1 MGTGMAGGMSFMWV
15 FWLFLVVG
23 VVLVV
28 AMAARAFTGAI
39 GQRDHS
45 GARAPGP
52 TGARAVLDERY
63 ARGELSTEEYQDRLR
78 VLGAA
83 S

>member
-1 MGTGMAGGMSFMWV
+1 MGTGMAGGLGFMWV

-23 VVLVV
+23 AVLLVTL
-28 AMAARAFTGAI
+28 AARAFIGATSR
-39 GQRDHS
+39 GNRT
-45 GARAPGP
+45 GARAAGP

-63 ARGELSTEEYQDRLR
+63 ARGELSTEEYHDRLR
-78 VLGAA
+78 ILGAA